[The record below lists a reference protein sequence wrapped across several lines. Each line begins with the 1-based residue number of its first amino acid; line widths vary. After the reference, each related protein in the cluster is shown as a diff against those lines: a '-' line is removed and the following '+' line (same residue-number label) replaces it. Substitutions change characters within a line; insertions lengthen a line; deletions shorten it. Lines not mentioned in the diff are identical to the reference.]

1 MAVSNID
8 RRYYEHYIG
17 KHTEMNALY
26 SEHKVEGAQDEV
38 IEVVDYLYKGG
49 KDEQESRLIEAL
61 DEVNQIRLLSSTC
74 RGKVWRSV
82 EAAHTVLR
90 QKDQNGPDVDPDENE
105 ADFKA
110 ALQNFYTSELFV
122 DEMQDTKEG
131 QDKADLLL
139 VTHGENSSQNDP
151 TTEEIEFRNW
161 LRRQAAQSHNFRE
174 ILELFGAFY
183 AAANAMKRENYSRRS
198 TKSGVTFGNRV
209 PDIMI
214 PEFAKFAVPELETL
228 FEYRFAQRQLMLHE
242 RKAVTPSKKGP
253 IVLALDKS
261 GSMENYVGKYK
272 KMNVA
277 IGFAMAV
284 VKQLDDDGRGCQVFS
299 FDWNQHEVFPEGA
312 SLPQKFKALM
322 GLGEGGDTLLENAL
336 LHALDIGGRD
346 TDVLCITDGVDRN
359 LNVDAVRSAKRG
371 RHIACLLVSEY
382 KADTTAMQGAADS
395 FILANSTD
403 DFNHLMAEAI

>member
-1 MAVSNID
+1 
-8 RRYYEHYIG
+8 
-17 KHTEMNALY
+17 
-26 SEHKVEGAQDEV
+26 
-38 IEVVDYLYKGG
+38 
-49 KDEQESRLIEAL
+49 
-61 DEVNQIRLLSSTC
+61 
-74 RGKVWRSV
+74 
-82 EAAHTVLR
+82 
-90 QKDQNGPDVDPDENE
+90 
-105 ADFKA
+105 
-110 ALQNFYTSELFV
+110 
-122 DEMQDTKEG
+122 
-131 QDKADLLL
+131 
-139 VTHGENSSQNDP
+139 
-151 TTEEIEFRNW
+151 
-161 LRRQAAQSHNFRE
+161 
-174 ILELFGAFY
+174 
-183 AAANAMKRENYSRRS
+183 
-198 TKSGVTFGNRV
+198 
-209 PDIMI
+209 
-214 PEFAKFAVPELETL
+214 
-228 FEYRFAQRQLMLHE
+228 MLHE